1 MSKTISKLLQFEQRG
16 AIGILTLNRPQA
28 MNALCRELREAI
40 EQRLSQCEADNS
52 IRVLVITGTGKAF
65 CAGNDLKE
73 LSDSNFGANVAEAG
87 KTELA
92 EKFAAFKGPIIA
104 AVNGF
109 CITAGFEMA
118 LACDLIIASDK
129 AVFADTH
136 ARVGVLPG
144 WGLSQRLPRLIGMAR
159 AKELAFTGNQIS
171 AEQACQW
178 GFVNRVV
185 EPDKLMSVSLQ
196 LAEDMCSCEPRAL
209 IEYKALIHRGMSM
222 HFDDAIAYEAAE
234 GIAASARTDAATINQ
249 RREQVIDRGREQK
262 NQSS

>member
-129 AVFADTH
+129 AVICRHSRPRWCIT
-136 ARVGVLPG
+136 
-144 WGLSQRLPRLIGMAR
+144 RLGFKPT
-159 AKELAFTGNQIS
+159 FTS
-171 AEQACQW
+171 L
-178 GFVNRVV
+178 NRNG
-185 EPDKLMSVSLQ
+185 S
-196 LAEDMCSCEPRAL
+196 R
-209 IEYKALIHRGMSM
+209 
-222 HFDDAIAYEAAE
+222 
-234 GIAASARTDAATINQ
+234 
-249 RREQVIDRGREQK
+249 
-262 NQSS
+262 